1 MSELFVRGIS
11 ASEVGAH
18 MIRLGWDLLSGNSG
32 FRGSAG
38 VNVFE
43 STGCARAHV
52 FESTGCA
59 RALCCEQKS
68 GRQFLA
74 QQKGS
79 ERTPLPALIIF
90 SIRESNVS

>member
-43 STGCARAHV
+43 STGCARA
-52 FESTGCA
+52 
-59 RALCCEQKS
+59 LCCEQKS